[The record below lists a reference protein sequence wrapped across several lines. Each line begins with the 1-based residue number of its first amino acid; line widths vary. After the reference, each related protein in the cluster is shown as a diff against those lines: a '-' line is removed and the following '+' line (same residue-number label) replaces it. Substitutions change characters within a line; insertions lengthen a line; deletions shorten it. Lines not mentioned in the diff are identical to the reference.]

1 MLRSIV
7 LGWILRHGNWF
18 DKLCRATQLW
28 HGSDSNIVP
37 LPCQTNSYSIYV
49 FWRDCFRA
57 GRYEETTRRILLY
70 RVCALNVTRSDIRSE
85 NTVALQTALN
95 LKLQQTINLKVALYT
110 RNVFFSFY
118 KCSNHPYLYRGSR
131 RQDWTA
137 KEFSEENKIVVR
149 KQSCNNSTRLA
160 CKVWSIFC
168 RLPFLLLLK
177 SCNN

>member
-1 MLRSIV
+1 MGIDSTSSVV
-7 LGWILRHGNWF
+7 LHNSDMVVIQTSC
-18 DKLCRATQLW
+18 LCRAKQIHTVYMYF
-28 HGSDSNIVP
+28 GGIAFARGV
-37 LPCQTNSYSIYV
+37 
-49 FWRDCFRA
+49 
-57 GRYEETTRRILLY
+57 TRRPREEFSFTEYAHWMLPEAISE
-70 RVCALNVTRSDIRSE
+70 VKTRPRC
-85 NTVALQTALN
+85 
-95 LKLQQTINLKVALYT
+95 KLRWMQQTINLKVALYT

-160 CKVWSIFC
+160 CKGWSIFC

>member
-1 MLRSIV
+1 MEIDSTSSVV
-7 LGWILRHGNWF
+7 LHNSGMAVIQTSC
-18 DKLCRATQLW
+18 LCRAKQ
-28 HGSDSNIVP
+28 
-37 LPCQTNSYSIYV
+37 NSYSIYV

-137 KEFSEENKIVVR
+137 MECSEENKTVVR

-160 CKVWSIFC
+160 CKRWSIFC
-168 RLPFLLLLK
+168 RLPFLLLLE